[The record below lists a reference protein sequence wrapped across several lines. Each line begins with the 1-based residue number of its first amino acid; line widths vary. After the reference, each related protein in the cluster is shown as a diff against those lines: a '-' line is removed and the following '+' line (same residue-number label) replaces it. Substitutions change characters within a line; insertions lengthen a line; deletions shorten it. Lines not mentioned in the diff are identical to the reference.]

1 MKKVGR
7 NRAFMKAL
15 AKSVPGLALAIEHG
29 LLGISLSGWLCLVYS
44 PWLAGSGWAGP
55 IENNKCVCPAWVS
68 AIYMALFPNWM
79 TMHSGMG
86 GGAFFRPSGVSHWV
100 GVWLVQ
106 ERISGV
112 YFLGQ
117 GGSSVMMTS
126 AKGLRALGH
135 WNF

>member
-1 MKKVGR
+1 MLGASLVGR
-7 NRAFMKAL
+7 LHLVWGRL
-15 AKSVPGLALAIEHG
+15 VRPHLEQQVLVP
-29 LLGISLSGWLCLVYS
+29 SL
-44 PWLAGSGWAGP
+44 
-55 IENNKCVCPAWVS
+55 VS
-68 AIYMALFPNWM
+68 TTYMALFPNWM

-86 GGAFFRPSGVSHWV
+86 GGAVGRPAGASHWV

-106 ERISGV
+106 ERISAV
-112 YFLGQ
+112 SFLGQ

>member
-1 MKKVGR
+1 MW
-7 NRAFMKAL
+7 F
-15 AKSVPGLALAIEHG
+15 G
-29 LLGISLSGWLCLVYS
+29 LLGTSLTGLLRLVCAA
-44 PWLAGSGWAGP
+44 WLAGSGWAGP
-55 IENNKCVCPAWVS
+55 MQNNKCLCPAWVP
-68 AIYMALFPNWM
+68 ATYRALFTNWV

-86 GGAFFRPSGVSHWV
+86 GGAVVRPAGVSHWV

-117 GGSSVMMTS
+117 GGSSDGDLT
-126 AKGLRALGH
+126 KDLRSWGH